1 MSKVKQSKKIE
12 ELLSDSSS
20 EEVVQKK
27 KTTKKVVKKV
37 ESSSD
42 DSSSEEVLKKKTS
55 RKTSNAKKENA
66 GTAKKSKK
74 VVESSSDDSSS
85 EEVVKAPKKA
95 VKKPV
100 KKVETSDS
108 DDSSSEE
115 VVKKAPV
122 KAAKKPVK
130 KVVESSSD
138 DSSSEEVVKKAPV
151 KKVAKKVASSSDD
164 DSSSEE
170 VVKKAPK
177 KVVKKAESSDDEESI
192 EFKAQPKP
200 AELEV
205 PESTCSELFCKNLP
219 WSADENKL
227 YEFFGTYG
235 TVNNVK
241 VLYDRTTGKA
251 RGLAFVDFSSR
262 AEAQKALD
270 DQANLF
276 IDSRNV
282 QCSFSD
288 NKPQP
293 QAGGAGGFQ
302 KPAYGQQQQ
311 GGYGGQAQEGAF
323 EKKWHDGEKFTA
335 FVGNL
340 GFKTTP
346 TTIGQFFGVCGNVLD
361 VRIASD
367 RETGRSK
374 GYAHVDFDSQDA
386 VTKAIAKAGE
396 NLDGRDVRV
405 DTSTPRVGGGG
416 DRK

>member
-1 MSKVKQSKKIE
+1 MGAS
-12 ELLSDSSS
+12 
-20 EEVVQKK
+20 
-27 KTTKKVVKKV
+27 
-37 ESSSD
+37 
-42 DSSSEEVLKKKTS
+42 
-55 RKTSNAKKENA
+55 
-66 GTAKKSKK
+66 TAKKSKK
-74 VVESSSDDSSS
+74 VVESSSDDDSSS
-85 EEVVKAPKKA
+85 EEVVKKAPVKA
-95 VKKPV
+95 TKKPV

-130 KVVESSSD
+130 KPVVESSSD
-138 DSSSEEVVKKAPV
+138 EDSSSEEVVKKTPA
-151 KKVAKKVASSSDD
+151 
-164 DSSSEE
+164 
-170 VVKKAPK
+170 K
-177 KVVKKAESSDDEESI
+177 KVVKKVAESSDEDEEEI
-192 EFKAQPKP
+192 EFKPAPKQ
-200 AELEV
+200 AE
-205 PESTCSELFCKNLP
+205 PESTCTELFCKNLP

-241 VLYDRTTGKA
+241 VLYDRNTGKA

-276 IDSRNV
+276 IDSRNI

-302 KPAYGQQQQ
+302 NS
-311 GGYGGQAQEGAF
+311 YGGQQGQKQGGF

-340 GFKTTP
+340 GFRTTEA
-346 TTIGQFFGVCGNVLD
+346 TIGEFFGVCGNVLD
-361 VRIASD
+361 VRIATD
-367 RETGRSK
+367 RDTGKSK
-374 GYAHVDFDSQDA
+374 GYAHVDFDSNDA

-396 NLDGRDVRV
+396 NLDGRDIRV
-405 DTSTPRVGGGG
+405 DTSTPRQGGG
-416 DRK
+416 DRGGRGAPRGGRGGFGGGRGGRGGFGGNPMDKAKKSGGIIASSQATKVTFDDSD